1 MAARAQGKPARAAEE
16 TERAMSSPI
25 ASSAEDPTSLA
36 EWFRRRARRA
46 PERPALTFG
55 NDTWS
60 YGEMQDR
67 IESLAAVLCH
77 GGVKAGD
84 RVAYLGFNHPAIL
97 LALFAAARIGAI
109 LVPMNFRL
117 SRPEWTAIIEDAGAH
132 TLIADP
138 HHAALLDELRG
149 TLPCKRYLSLGAAPS
164 GWDALEPLMAAGLPV
179 PVQLGGEPDG
189 VVMLIYTSGTTGKP
203 KGVMLSNGNVW
214 TNNLNW
220 ILASDFTSHD
230 VTLNC
235 APLFHVGGLC
245 VVLLPTLMAGGHV
258 ILQGGFDAMEYLLA
272 LERHRVTVSFAVPAM
287 MLFASQHDYFAK
299 ADLVAM
305 RLIVAGGAPVP
316 EPLLHLYNAR
326 GIPVSQCYGMTE
338 ATSGVTFLETGRAIA
353 KLGSCGRAGL
363 LNEVRLIDG
372 DGAPIT
378 QPHVRGEI
386 CMRGGN
392 VTQGYWNRPEETA
405 ASLDAEGWMH
415 SGDGAYFDED
425 GFYYICDRIKDMII
439 SGGENIYPAEIE
451 SVLYE
456 HPAIAEVA
464 VIGAAD
470 ERWGERVVVIAALK
484 PGAALDLKQLL
495 EFAEAKLARYK
506 LPRELHLV
514 EAMPRN
520 SNGKII
526 KTELRRRFATPA

>member
-1 MAARAQGKPARAAEE
+1 MSHPSTAAV
-16 TERAMSSPI
+16 
-25 ASSAEDPTSLA
+25 EDPASLA
-36 EWFRRRARRA
+36 VWFCRRSRRA
-46 PERPALTFG
+46 PERPALSFA
-55 NDTWS
+55 DETWS

-67 IESLAAVLCH
+67 IEQLAAVLVH
-77 GGVKAGD
+77 GGIRPGD
-84 RVAYLGFNHPAIL
+84 RIAYLGFNHPLIL
-97 LALFAAARIGAI
+97 VALFAAARIGAI
-109 LVPMNFRL
+109 LVPTNFRL
-117 SRPEWTAIIEDAGAH
+117 SRPEWAAIIDDAGAH
-132 TLIADP
+132 TLLADA
-138 HHAALLDELRG
+138 HHAALLDGMRG
-149 TLPCKRYLSLGAAPS
+149 ALCCRRYLSLGTPPA
-164 GWDALEPLMAAGLPV
+164 GWEAIESLMAAGLPAPAAV
-179 PVQLGGEPDG
+179 CGRRDD

-203 KGVMLSNGNVW
+203 KGVMLSHGNIW

-220 ILASDFTSHD
+220 ILANDFTSRD
-230 VTLNC
+230 ITLNC

-258 ILQGGFDAMEYLLA
+258 ILQGGFDALEYLRA
-272 LERHRVTVSFAVPAM
+272 LEQYRVTVSFGVPAM
-287 MLFASQHDYFAK
+287 MLFASQHQYFAA
-299 ADLVAM
+299 ADLSAM

-338 ATSGVTFLETGRAIA
+338 ATSGVTFLETDRAIA

-363 LNEVRLIDG
+363 LNEVRLIDEHG
-372 DGAPIT
+372 EAIT

-392 VTQGYWNRPEETA
+392 VTQGYWNRPAETA

-470 ERWGERVVVIAALK
+470 ERWGERVVVIAVLK
-484 PGAALDLKQLL
+484 PGTALDLAQLL
-495 EFAEAKLARYK
+495 EFAGPKLARYK
-506 LPRELHLV
+506 LPRELHQV

-520 SNGKII
+520 SNGKIV
-526 KTELRRRFATPA
+526 KTELRQRFAGRA